1 MKKIELKF
9 QKKVISV
16 LSGEDL
22 SKVWGGVKKIYSLD
36 ACETKEEC
44 NSVMNCASKQE
55 SCQGKCLSD
64 LGGGTDLTGPFESHY
79 TDAVPAE
86 PETCG
91 GCISFGGCTTQDTAC
106 EAEEIA

>member
-1 MKKIELKF
+1 MRKIELKF

-64 LGGGTDLTGPFESHY
+64 YACGKGYTGPIEEPIQDPIFEK
-79 TDAVPAE
+79 
-86 PETCG
+86 ETCG
-91 GCISFGGCTTQDTAC
+91 GCISFGGCTTQDTVC